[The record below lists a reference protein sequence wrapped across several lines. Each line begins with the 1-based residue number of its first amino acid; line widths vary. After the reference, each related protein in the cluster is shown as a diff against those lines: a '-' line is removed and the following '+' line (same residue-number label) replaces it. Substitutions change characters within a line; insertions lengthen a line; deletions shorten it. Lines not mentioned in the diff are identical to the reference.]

1 MDQALLKAPPS
12 QHAWKQICDAL
23 DALEGRELE
32 KAIADVNAAL
42 VDWPDSQRY
51 GNQWARS
58 LAANGAEPRLRVARS
73 LNLTG
78 CRGSKTVIDSV
89 AGSADIAGLKTLIFS
104 LVPISP
110 KKMKILAAS
119 PHLADI
125 ETMRFSMCFMKD
137 TGFSHFSKSTTI
149 QSLRRLEVG
158 NNDLGE
164 RGGKIVATA
173 KTEVFSKLESLSYAN
188 NKIGTAGCVHL
199 AKAKL
204 PTLRSLDL
212 SRNEVGSEGLAAL
225 GASKTLTGLCELTL
239 SDFDQTPA
247 MLDGLAGTP
256 LLSRL
261 EALRWTGDSEDGGAM
276 LPRLFALEG
285 FQGLRVL
292 EVTYQGLVDDDLL
305 ALASLENSTLETLK
319 IENAKFTKKGIEALA
334 KSAAL
339 ANLTVLELSSCG
351 LDDAA
356 ATTLLRSPHLKNLRR
371 LGLSGDAVGD
381 AVVDAV
387 LNAPY
392 AKSLKRLSLYETSV
406 GDAGAQAIAK
416 SKSLS
421 TLDYLE
427 LSQTKIGDNGATAIA
442 GADGLPKLTYLG
454 LPTDALGAA
463 AKKALRHSKHLSPSA
478 KSGLRLD

>member
-1 MDQALLKAPPS
+1 MDPALLQAPPS

-23 DALEGRELE
+23 DALEGRELD
-32 KAIADVNAAL
+32 KAIADVDAAL
-42 VDWPDSQRY
+42 EDWPDSQRY

-78 CRGSKTVIDSV
+78 CRGSKTVIESV
-89 AGSADIAGLKTLIFS
+89 AGSADIAHLKTLIFS

-119 PHLADI
+119 PHLAGV
-125 ETMRFSMCFMKD
+125 EMMRFSMCYMKD

-173 KTEVFSKLESLSYAN
+173 KTDVFSKLESLSYAN

-225 GASKTLTGLCELTL
+225 GASETLTGLCELTL
-239 SDFDQTPA
+239 SDFQQTPA

-261 EALRWTGDSEDGGAM
+261 EALRWTGDSEEGGAM
-276 LPRLFALEG
+276 LPRFFALEG

-292 EVTYQGLVDDDLL
+292 EVTYQHLVDDDLL
-305 ALASLENSTLETLK
+305 ALASLEHSTLETLK
-319 IENAKFTKKGIEALA
+319 IQNAKFTKKGIEALA
-334 KSAAL
+334 KSPAL
-339 ANLTVLELSSCG
+339 ANVSVLELSGCG
-351 LDDAA
+351 LDDGAA
-356 ATTLLRSPHLKNLRR
+356 VALLRSPHLKNLRR

-381 AVVDAV
+381 AVVGAALDASFTGT
-387 LNAPY
+387 LEY
-392 AKSLKRLSLYETSV
+392 LSLHNTSV
-406 GDAGAQAIAK
+406 SDAGAQAIAK
-416 SKSLS
+416 STALAR
-421 TLDYLE
+421 LAHLE
-427 LSQTKIGDNGATAIA
+427 LTQTKIGDAGATAIA
-442 GADGLPKLTYLG
+442 GAAGLGKLLYLG
-454 LPTDALGAA
+454 FPTDELGGA